1 MKKEIKEKFPSWC
14 EDTDKK
20 YSLIMS
26 DDIDSLMCYTF
37 QNWYFNRQVK
47 FFFDANAQGFTQKLY
62 KSTEVAENIGNENVM
77 GLDIALEGD
86 IKTWD
91 NHIVK
96 IKRAD
101 VTNSNSANLNVA
113 LDICQINYTDKA
125 CVSTFI
131 TMLSYYD
138 IDISKWS
145 KEQLAVLCAIDGLY
159 YPFKT
164 GSNFIMTARKNL
176 RLLGYDFL
184 EDFIKENMKLILDLK
199 NKLKLDAKIKVGA
212 DGKLTTAIDLDKLS
226 EIFEDIFWYISL
238 PNCEFTEKST
248 LYKQYVQ
255 NINYSKD
262 DLLEEY
268 NLFNFALCYRNKGV
282 ISYLK

>member
-1 MKKEIKEKFPSWC
+1 MKQEIKDKFPLWC
-14 EDTDKK
+14 QDGDTK
-20 YSLIMS
+20 YNLILS

-62 KSTEVAENIGNENVM
+62 KATEVESVGNDNVI

-101 VTNSNSANLNVA
+101 ITNSNSANLNLA
-113 LDICQINYTDKA
+113 LDVCQINYTDKA

-138 IDISKWS
+138 IDISTWS

-159 YPFKT
+159 YPFRE
-164 GSNFIMTARKNL
+164 GSNFVATGRKNL
-176 RLLGYDFL
+176 RLLEYEFL
-184 EDFIKENMKLILDLK
+184 EDFIKENMDLILALK
-199 NKLKLDAKIKVGA
+199 DELKLDAKIKVGA
-212 DGKLTTAIDLDKLS
+212 DGKLTTAIDLDSLS

-248 LYKQYVQ
+248 LEKKYVQ
-255 NINYSKD
+255 NVNYSKD
-262 DLLEEY
+262 YLIEKY
-268 NLFNFALCYRNKGV
+268 NIFNFALCYRNKGV
-282 ISYLK
+282 ISYLI

>member
-62 KSTEVAENIGNENVM
+62 KSTEVAENVGNENVI

-101 VTNSNSANLNVA
+101 ITNSNSANLNVA

-176 RLLGYDFL
+176 RLLGYEFL
-184 EDFIKENMKLILDLK
+184 EDFIKENMKLIINLK
-199 NKLKLDAKIKVGA
+199 NKLKLDAKIKVGS
-212 DGKLTTAIDLDKLS
+212 DGKLTTAIDLDGLS

-238 PNCEFTEKST
+238 PNDTFTEKST
-248 LYKQYVQ
+248 LEKRYVQ

-262 DLLEEY
+262 YLIEKY
-268 NLFNFALCYRNKGV
+268 NIFNFALCYRNKGV
-282 ISYLK
+282 ISYLI

>member
-1 MKKEIKEKFPSWC
+1 MKKEIKELFPKWC
-14 EDTDKK
+14 EDTERK

-47 FFFDANAQGFTQKLY
+47 FFFDANGQGFTQKLY
-62 KSTEVAENIGNENVM
+62 KATDVESVGNDNVI

-101 VTNSNSANLNVA
+101 TTNSNSANLNLA
-113 LDICQINYTDKA
+113 LDVCQINYTDKA

-164 GSNFIMTARKNL
+164 GSNFIYTGRKNL
-176 RLLGYDFL
+176 KILGYEFL

-199 NKLKLDAKIKVGA
+199 NKLNLDAKIKVGA
-212 DGKLTTAIDLDKLS
+212 DGKLTTAIDLDSLS

-238 PNCEFTEKST
+238 PNDTFTEKSI
-248 LYKQYVQ
+248 LEKKYVQ
-255 NINYSKD
+255 NINYSKNE
-262 DLLEEY
+262 LIERY
-268 NLFNFALCYRNKGV
+268 NIFNFALCYKNKGV

>member
-1 MKKEIKEKFPSWC
+1 MKQEIKDKFPAWC
-14 EDTDKK
+14 EDTKTK
-20 YSLIMS
+20 YNLLLS
-26 DDIDSLMCYTF
+26 DDIDSLMCYVF

-47 FFFDANAQGFTQKLY
+47 FFFDANTKGFTQTLY
-62 KSTEVAENIGNENVM
+62 KSTDVKKVGNDNVI
-77 GLDIALEGD
+77 GLDIAIERD
-86 IKTWD
+86 IKVWD
-91 NHIVK
+91 NHIIK
-96 IKRAD
+96 IKRD
-101 VTNSNSANLNVA
+101 DTSNNNSANLNLA
-113 LDICQINYTDKA
+113 LDICQTNYTSKA

-138 IDISKWS
+138 IDISTWS

-176 RLLGYDFL
+176 RLLEYEFL
-184 EDFIKENMKLILDLK
+184 EDFIKENMDLILDLK
-199 NKLKLDAKIKVGA
+199 DELKLDEKIKVGV
-212 DGKLTTAIDLDKLS
+212 DGKLTTAIDLDRLS

-238 PNCEFTEKST
+238 PGDTFVEKER
-248 LYKQYVQ
+248 LKKKYIQ

-268 NLFNFALCYRNKGV
+268 NLFNFALCYKNKGV
-282 ISYLK
+282 ISYLI

>member
-1 MKKEIKEKFPSWC
+1 MEKYDC
-14 EDTDKK
+14 
-20 YSLIMS
+20 IMS

-47 FFFDANAQGFTQKLY
+47 FFFDANTQGFTQKLY
-62 KSTEVAENIGNENVM
+62 KSTDVESVGNDNVI

-101 VTNSNSANLNVA
+101 ITNNNSANLNLA
-113 LDICQINYTDKA
+113 LDVCQINYTDKA

-159 YPFKT
+159 YPFRI
-164 GSNFIMTARKNL
+164 GSNFIATGRKNL
-176 RLLGYDFL
+176 KILGYEFL

-199 NKLKLDAKIKVGA
+199 NKLKLDAKIKVGS
-212 DGKLTTAIDLDKLS
+212 DGKLTTAIDLDSLS

-238 PNCEFTEKST
+238 PNDTFTEKST
-248 LYKQYVQ
+248 LEKKYVQ
-255 NINYSKD
+255 NVNYSKD
-262 DLLEEY
+262 YLIEKY
-268 NLFNFALCYRNKGV
+268 NIFNFALCYRNKGV

>member
-1 MKKEIKEKFPSWC
+1 MKKEIKEKFPEWC
-14 EDTDKK
+14 EDTERK

-47 FFFDANAQGFTQKLY
+47 FFFDANGQGFTQKLY
-62 KSTEVAENIGNENVM
+62 KSTDVESVGNDNVI

-101 VTNSNSANLNVA
+101 ITNSNSANLNLA
-113 LDICQINYTDKA
+113 LDVCQINYTDKA
-125 CVSTFI
+125 CLSTFI

-145 KEQLAVLCAIDGLY
+145 KEQLCILCAIDGLY
-159 YPFKT
+159 YPFRE
-164 GSNFIMTARKNL
+164 GSNFIYAGRKNL
-176 RLLGYDFL
+176 KILGYEFL
-184 EDFIKENMKLILDLK
+184 EDFIKENMALILDLK
-199 NKLKLDAKIKVGA
+199 NKLNLDAKIKVGA
-212 DGKLTTAIDLDKLS
+212 DGKLTTAIDLDGLS

-238 PNCEFTEKST
+238 PGDTFVEKER
-248 LYKQYVQ
+248 LKKKYIQ

-268 NLFNFALCYRNKGV
+268 NLFNFALCYKNKGV
-282 ISYLK
+282 ISYLI